1 MKVGIVGTGKIVREF
16 LEMQKTQERIEVT
29 SLVCRPGSVEK
40 GRELQEIYQIP
51 ALYTDY
57 ESFLKE
63 AKMDAVY
70 LGIVNQMHAAYAE
83 KALLAG
89 RNVINEKP
97 FTSTVKETEKLVSLA
112 REKKL
117 FLLEAITLLHFPNY
131 HWIREHIRELGK
143 ITMVQCN
150 YSQYSSRYDQYRKWE
165 VLPAFDPAASGGSL
179 MDINIYNLH
188 FTAGLFGMPEKI
200 HYYPRIGFNGID
212 TSGTAVLEY
221 PNFHAVLSGAK
232 DSESPGYAVIQGE
245 DGYIR
250 VNGIPSQVAELTVF
264 AGGVTRTFTK
274 NQKRHRMV
282 DEMLEFDRILTED
295 DRETADRLLEHSLTV
310 MKLLEAARKDG
321 GIHFPADE
329 W

>member
-221 PNFHAVLSGAK
+221 PDFHAVLSGAK

>member
-1 MKVGIVGTGKIVREF
+1 MESSTDACGLCGKSPSGRP
-16 LEMQKTQERIEVT
+16 ERDQRKAFHFHGEGDGENGFAGK
-29 SLVCRPGSVEK
+29 R
-40 GRELQEIYQIP
+40 
-51 ALYTDY
+51 
-57 ESFLKE
+57 
-63 AKMDAVY
+63 
-70 LGIVNQMHAAYAE
+70 E
-83 KALLAG
+83 KAVSAG
-89 RNVINEKP
+89 
-97 FTSTVKETEKLVSLA
+97 
-112 REKKL
+112 
-117 FLLEAITLLHFPNY
+117 AITFLHFPNY

-150 YSQYSSRYDQYRKWE
+150 YSQYSSRYDQYRKGE

-188 FTAGLFGMPEKI
+188 FTAGLFGMPGED
-200 HYYPRIGFNGID
+200 PLLSENRIQRD
-212 TSGTAVLEY
+212 RYSGTAVLEY
-221 PNFHAVLSGAK
+221 PDFHAVLSGAK

-295 DRETADRLLEHSLTV
+295 DRETAERLLEHSLTV

-329 W
+329 G